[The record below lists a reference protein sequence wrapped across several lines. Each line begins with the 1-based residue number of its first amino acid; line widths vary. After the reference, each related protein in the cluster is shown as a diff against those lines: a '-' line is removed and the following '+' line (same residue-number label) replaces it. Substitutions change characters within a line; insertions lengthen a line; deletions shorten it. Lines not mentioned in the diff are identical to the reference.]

1 MCPVGSGTVDRADLN
16 KRPGEVARMFDGV
29 ARGYDRTNAVLSG
42 GNSALWRRLTV
53 RAIDPKPGER
63 VLDVAAGTGTSSA
76 AIARSGA
83 KVTGLDFSEGMLAEA
98 RRRHPEL
105 EFVHG
110 DAEALPFPDEHFD
123 AVTISF
129 GLRNVQHP
137 QLALAEM
144 YRVLV
149 PGGRVVVC
157 EFSRPPRAL
166 FKAGYDAYLR
176 YLMPLISSVTGSNAP
191 SYDYLRESIEHW
203 PEQGELAGWMRGVGF
218 SRVGYRN
225 LTAGVVALHRGRK
238 PQDTALREA
247 AARTLAGLRRGAGR
261 DAADAAGEAEAA
273 GAAGASESTPPSA
286 TDAAESTES

>member
-1 MCPVGSGTVDRADLN
+1 MDRADLS
-16 KRPGEVARMFDGV
+16 KRPDEVAQMFDGV

-42 GNSALWRRLTV
+42 GNSGIWRRLTV

-76 AIARSGA
+76 SIARSGA
-83 KVTGLDFSEGMLAEA
+83 KVTGLDFSDGMLGEA

-110 DAEALPFPDEHFD
+110 DAETLPFPDERFD

-166 FKAGYDAYLR
+166 FKAGYEAYLR
-176 YLMPLISSVTGSNAP
+176 YLMPLVSSVTGSNAP
-191 SYDYLRESIEHW
+191 SYDYLRESIQHW
-203 PEQGELAGWMRGVGF
+203 PDQGELAGWMRGVGF

-238 PQDTALREA
+238 PQDAALRES
-247 AARTLAGLRRGAGR
+247 AARTLAGLRRGAER
-261 DAADAAGEAEAA
+261 AAAASKAA
-273 GAAGASESTPPSA
+273 PETPPAPA
-286 TDAAESTES
+286 TGTPE